1 VKINDNQYPAPV
13 FRGLFRKYSLVTV
26 GAVIQGFAMGVF
38 LFPNF
43 IPSGGG
49 AGFTVLLNYWFHV
62 PLSIGLWLVN
72 SSMLLFAVHYL
83 GGISALGTLLGITIT
98 SISVNIFNLYL
109 DTPFSNVWID
119 LLFGSVFFGTGVSIL
134 LRQGVSN
141 GGVGVIALIISKY
154 KKVNPGKPLF
164 WINGVIFVIT
174 AYVIDWEIVFQAIT
188 CQWLSTRI
196 ISWLYGVSLPRN
208 ILTFDFFWRKQ

>member
-1 VKINDNQYPAPV
+1 MKINSRLYTAPAL
-13 FRGLFRKYSLVTV
+13 LFLSRKYFLVIV

-38 LFPNF
+38 LFPHF

-49 AGFTVLLNYWFHV
+49 AGFSVLLNYWFHV
-62 PLSIGLWLVN
+62 PLSIALWMVN

-83 GGISALGTLLGITIT
+83 GGISALGTLLGITFT
-98 SISVNIFNLYL
+98 SISVNIFTVYV

-119 LLFGSVFFGTGVSIL
+119 LLFGSVFFGTGVSVL

-154 KKVNPGKPLF
+154 KKVSPGKPLF
-164 WINGVIFVIT
+164 WINGVIFCIT
-174 AYVIDWEIVFQAIT
+174 AYVIAWEIVVQAII
-188 CQWLSTRI
+188 CQWISTRV
-196 ISWLYGVSLPRN
+196 ISWLYNAVLPRN
-208 ILTFDFFWRKQ
+208 ILTFDFVWRKK

>member
-1 VKINDNQYPAPV
+1 M
-13 FRGLFRKYSLVTV
+13 
-26 GAVIQGFAMGVF
+26 QGFAMGVF

-49 AGFTVLLNYWFHV
+49 AGLTVLLNYWFHI
-62 PLSIGLWLVN
+62 PLSIALWLVN

-98 SISVNIFNLYL
+98 SISVNIFNVYL

-119 LLFGSVFFGTGVSIL
+119 LVFGSVFFGTGVSVL

-141 GGVGVIALIISKY
+141 GGIGVIALIISKY
-154 KKVNPGKPLF
+154 KNVNPGTPLF
-164 WINGVIFVIT
+164 WINGAIFLIT
-174 AYVIDWEIVFQAIT
+174 AYVIAWEIVLQAII
-188 CQWLSTRI
+188 CQWMSTKM
-196 ISWLYGVSLPRN
+196 ISWLYNMYLPRN
-208 ILTFDFFWRKQ
+208 LVTFDFTWRKK